1 MKKCLFALL
10 LASSF
15 VNAAPLDDLAGGQ
28 VGRIEYASITPHNRW
43 EYVREFKKNT
53 TAAVVWGDLVMPK
66 TINGK
71 VGAVVLM
78 HGSLGVRPDQSN
90 VWLKQLNE
98 AGYATF
104 VVDSFKPRGISETDT
119 NQAQLDVSANIA
131 DGFYALKLLASHPQ
145 IDRNRIAI
153 MGYSR
158 GGQVTYESYWD
169 TARRPIIKDDLKF
182 AAHIAVYPGGCTV
195 RTRLDRG
202 NTNNVPMLALLGGK
216 DVAHGG
222 VENCTN
228 LYKDV
233 NEKSGANVKWK
244 IYPNAYHGFDGFS
257 KWHVVANAESFKDC
271 SLEVFVDP
279 KRAGLGEARNF
290 KTGAAINSWDEWTAA
305 RKSCIGKGRADG
317 GDESVRREAV
327 KDVLEFLKD
336 MK

>member
-1 MKKCLFALL
+1 MKKCLLALL

-15 VNAAPLDDLAGGQ
+15 ASAAPLDDLAGSQ
-28 VGRIEYASITPHNRW
+28 VGRIEYASITPPSRW

-78 HGSLGVRPDQSN
+78 HGSIGVTPAEYS
-90 VWLKQLNE
+90 VWVKELNE
-98 AGYATF
+98 AGYAAF
-104 VVDSFKPRGISETDT
+104 VVDSFKPRSIAETDT
-119 NQAQLDVSANIA
+119 NQSQLDIAAGIA
-131 DGFYALKLLASHPQ
+131 DAYFALKLLATHPQ
-145 IDRNRIAI
+145 IDSKRIAL
-153 MGYSR
+153 MGFSR
-158 GGQVTYESYWD
+158 GGQVTFESYWD
-169 TARRPIIKDDLKF
+169 DARRPIIKDDLKF
-182 AAHIAVYPGGCTV
+182 AAHIPVYPGGCTI

-202 NTNNVPMLALLGGK
+202 NTNHVPMLALLGGK
-216 DVAHGG
+216 DIGHGG
-222 VENCTN
+222 VENCTD

-244 IYPNAYHGFDGFS
+244 IYPNAYHAFDGFA
-257 KWHVVANAESFKDC
+257 KWHMDPKAESTKDC

-290 KTGAAINSWDEWTAA
+290 KTGAAINGWDEWKVA
-305 RKSCIGKGRADG
+305 RKACAGKGRADG

-327 KDVLEFLKD
+327 RDVLEFLKE